1 MNPATQA
8 VLDGIAQFR
17 KKLQQG
23 RILSPEQPGG
33 VGVQWDL
40 HEQRLDVIE
49 DLVRAD
55 RPDDEALRAELTR
68 ELIQDFQAEVAAT
81 MSKGGSRPAPSEP
94 EAREDGCS
102 ARGGVIRVDLFEARV
117 DVAHALRIFDRFGFF
132 HQRGTLGIGS
142 QNNIDEGGVVLG

>member
-23 RILSPEQPGG
+23 RILSPLQSGG

-40 HEQRLDVIE
+40 HEQRLNVIE

-81 MSKGGSRPAPSEP
+81 MSKGGSGPAPSEP
-94 EAREDGCS
+94 EAREES
-102 ARGGVIRVDLFEARV
+102 AEEEDY
-117 DVAHALRIFDRFGFF
+117 
-132 HQRGTLGIGS
+132 
-142 QNNIDEGGVVLG
+142 

>member
-23 RILSPEQPGG
+23 RILSPEPTNGM
-33 VGVQWDL
+33 GVQWDL

-55 RPDDEALRAELTR
+55 RPDEEALRAQLTQ
-68 ELIQDFQAEVAAT
+68 ELIQDFQAQVAAT
-81 MSKGGSRPAPSEP
+81 MSTGGTRPVPSEP
-94 EAREDGCS
+94 EHLVESSEEEDY
-102 ARGGVIRVDLFEARV
+102 
-117 DVAHALRIFDRFGFF
+117 
-132 HQRGTLGIGS
+132 
-142 QNNIDEGGVVLG
+142 